1 MTRPVPAVAAVV
13 SLTLILLSGCTGE
26 DATAPPTIPSSVDE
40 LPTMDAATFSQLL
53 ENERGTPVLVNIWAS
68 WCTPCQVETPELIR
82 AHGVWG
88 DRVRFIGVDAQ
99 DDRSGAVAFLSDHG
113 VTYPSVFNPA
123 NDIAVSFG
131 LFSPPAT
138 LFFDAEGTL
147 VKTVPSQISEHDL
160 RANLRAITS

>member
-1 MTRPVPAVAAVV
+1 MAAVV
-13 SLTLILLSGCTGE
+13 SIMVLLLPGCTGE
-26 DATAPPTIPSSVDE
+26 HVTAPPTIPSSVDE

-53 ENERGTPVLVNIWAS
+53 ANERGTPVVVNIWAS
-68 WCTPCQVETPELIR
+68 WCTPCQVETPELVQ

-99 DDRSGAVAFLSDHG
+99 DDRSGAERFLSDYR

-138 LFFDAEGTL
+138 LFFDADGTL
-147 VKTVPSQISEHDL
+147 VKTVPSQISAHDL
-160 RANLRAITS
+160 RANLRSITS